1 MICCGLDLEF
11 WPLVKHEV
19 ERAFRS
25 NLDRMDIDDIEQAL
39 IDKRM
44 QLWVIHEGEIKCV
57 IVTQIVNYYKCKAVR
72 VLTVTGLGHKEWIQL
87 GFDTLAA
94 WGRENGCSLMEMQ
107 GRKGW
112 EKPLKKLGFEDPEIL
127 MTKHF

>member
-25 NLDRMDIDDIEQAL
+25 NFDRMNLDDVELAL
-39 IDKRM
+39 KEKRM
-44 QLWVIHEGEIKCV
+44 QLWAIHDGGIKCV
-57 IVTQIVNYYKCKAVR
+57 IVTQVVNYYKCKAVR
-72 VLTVTGLGHKEWIQL
+72 VLTVTGINHKEWLQL
-87 GFDTLAA
+87 GFDTLTA
-94 WGRENGCSLMEMQ
+94 WGKENGCTLIEMQ

-112 EKPLKKLGFEDPEIL
+112 EKPLKQLGFEDPEIL

>member
-19 ERAFRS
+19 ERAFRG
-25 NLDRMDIDDIEQAL
+25 NFHRLDLDDVELAL
-39 IDKRM
+39 KEKRM
-44 QLWVIHEGEIKCV
+44 QLWAIHDGGVKCV

-72 VLTVTGLGHKEWIQL
+72 VLTVTGIDHKEWLQL
-87 GFDTLAA
+87 GFDTLMA
-94 WGRENGCSLMEMQ
+94 WGKENGCSLMEMQ

-112 EKPLKKLGFEDPEIL
+112 EKPLKQLGFEEPEIL